1 MTRTVKFEKLIQ
13 ADHKLVFREI
23 SNFETYVNFV
33 PGCSKAALVERT
45 DAYEVGKLE
54 FNLLFKNYSIT
65 SKNYISDNKIKIE
78 QIDGPFIS
86 FEAEWRVIKKDK
98 NITEISFTANFE
110 LPSLLNNLLSDNS
123 IDIFFENSLE
133 GFLDKLSD

>member
-1 MTRTVKFEKLIQ
+1 VTRTVKFEKLIQ
-13 ADHKLVFREI
+13 ADHKLVFKEI
-23 SNFETYVNFV
+23 SNFETYVNYV
-33 PGCSKAALVERT
+33 PGCSKAVLVERT

-65 SKNYISDNKIKIE
+65 SKNYISDNEIKIE

-86 FEAEWRVIKKDK
+86 FEGEWRVIKKDK
-98 NITEISFTANFE
+98 NITKITFTANFE

>member
-45 DAYEVGKLE
+45 DAYDVGKLE